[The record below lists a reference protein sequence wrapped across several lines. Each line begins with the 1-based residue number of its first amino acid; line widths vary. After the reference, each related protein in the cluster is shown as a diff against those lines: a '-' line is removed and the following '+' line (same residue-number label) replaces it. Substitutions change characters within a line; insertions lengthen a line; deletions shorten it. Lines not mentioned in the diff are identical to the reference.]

1 MGSILVALVAL
12 VVSIGLIVGGTRFST
27 YLFVQSTERTRRFVQ
42 RRPVTGELISQDS
55 EYRVE
60 RPMYYEVM
68 DTGGSSA
75 RYARGS
81 LMVIALILLIAII
94 TTISILVGPFH

>member
-27 YLFVQSTERTRRFVQ
+27 YLFVQSTERTRRFAQ
-42 RRPVTGELISQDS
+42 HRPVTGELISQDS

-68 DTGGSSA
+68 DTGDSSA

-81 LMVIALILLIAII
+81 LMVIAIVG
-94 TTISILVGPFH
+94 TISILVAPFH